1 MAVVRDAASLSP
13 MAECVFQPAE
23 ALLKATLKLNVEG
36 RNILSELDEYEAIS
50 LVFLVLD
57 QDQLARRAFIICQK
71 ISHGRF
77 KECIEEILSCV
88 RSRKGQLDAI
98 VLALYIIGR
107 YDLLEDH
114 LGFCADHTLHKV
126 FKELQCIDSDR
137 KSLYCVFAGMAQEE
151 ADRLVH
157 TRLPGWF
164 YPETGRPL
172 EETFVRNLIGEKYQQ
187 LIDELFNALRE
198 ENRETLAS
206 YLLPYIRK
214 VKKCLPPE
222 IEENIYPLPT
232 GYPHGLCIIINVKDF
247 MKPRGDHDNIP
258 LNERHGSDIDKQR
271 LTGTFKLFGFHVMH
285 FDNPDYEQINQ
296 YFKRLRVDGR
306 LAVISCLVVCVMTHG
321 DEQDQIY
328 LHDRSCLS
336 VTDFRKL
343 CSSRVLLNKPR
354 LFFIQACRG
363 EEALKPIFLQQDG
376 SVVAHQESDCL
387 ISQATV
393 RGYSAFRNQMEG
405 SWYITDLC
413 QALQEYG
420 HILPMKNVLH
430 KTRKNLKERVERM
443 NNTYITQLSEEKD
456 TLTRDV
462 QLVRA
467 DLDHFTDGLMDL
479 IELEVTEKLLEEK
492 LDEALCDI
500 FNLNVMADI
509 SHHLGAF
516 RI

>member
-13 MAECVFQPAE
+13 MAGCVFQPAE

-36 RNILSELDEYEAIS
+36 KNILSELDEYEAIS

-57 QDQLARRAFIICQK
+57 QDQLGRRAFIFCQK
-71 ISHGRF
+71 ISHGRY
-77 KECIEEILSCV
+77 KECIEEIINCV

-114 LGFCADHTLHKV
+114 LGFCVDHTLHKV

-157 TRLPGWF
+157 TSIPVNKG
-164 YPETGRPL
+164 
-172 EETFVRNLIGEKYQQ
+172 
-187 LIDELFNALRE
+187 
-198 ENRETLAS
+198 
-206 YLLPYIRK
+206 
-214 VKKCLPPE
+214 LPPQ
-222 IEENIYPLPT
+222 IQENFYPLPT
-232 GYPHGLCIIINVKDF
+232 GYPHGLCIIINVNNF

-296 YFKRLRVDGR
+296 YFKRLRVDAR
-306 LAVISCLVVCVMTHG
+306 LAVISCLAVCVMTHG

-336 VTDFRKL
+336 VTDLRKL

-354 LFFIQACRG
+354 LYFVQACRG
-363 EEALKPIFLQQDG
+363 EEALRPIFLQQDG

-387 ISQATV
+387 ISQATI

-420 HILPMKNVLH
+420 HILPIKNVLH
-430 KTRKNLKERVERM
+430 KTRKNLKERVESM

-500 FNLNVMADI
+500 FNQNVMADI
-509 SHHLGAF
+509 NHQLGGF
-516 RI
+516 RM